1 MALTVGYMLTW
12 RSYGT
17 WVPGDERGY
26 RQDGKSLSAHAGLA
40 RSSRERMVGNAVRF
54 DAGAKKIVRNAIGQ
68 EAKRWGEEIEA
79 LAVFSNHVHVV
90 VRYGGN
96 PIDEFVSAC
105 KAAGRM
111 ALKGKGYE
119 RRVWAHGYDKQF
131 CFDEESLRAKIDYV
145 NGHGE

>member
-1 MALTVGYMLTW
+1 MARTVGYMLTW

-26 RQDGKSLSAHAGLA
+26 RQHGRALAAHAGLA
-40 RSSRERMVGNAVRF
+40 RLSRERMQGNAIRF
-54 DAGAKKIVRNAIGQ
+54 DADAKKLVRGAIGQ
-68 EAKRWGEEIEA
+68 EAKRWGEKIEA

-96 PIDEFVSAC
+96 PIDEFVAAC
-105 KAAGRM
+105 KAAARLV
-111 ALKGKGYE
+111 LKRNGYE
-119 RRVWAHGYDKQF
+119 RRVWAKGYDKQF